1 MEEGIIPTGPSA
13 FARWVSKPLQIPGIP
28 CTPGRHRTKIS
39 APVSAPRLASKKKA
53 RSRIPAVAA
62 AQNVLMKMLGI
73 SSEPHLEA
81 ADFECYINIFDEG
94 LTEAQIKLI
103 KELFLANEVMLAAEL
118 AEQEAA

>member
-1 MEEGIIPTGPSA
+1 
-13 FARWVSKPLQIPGIP
+13 
-28 CTPGRHRTKIS
+28 
-39 APVSAPRLASKKKA
+39 
-53 RSRIPAVAA
+53 
-62 AQNVLMKMLGI
+62 MKMLGI